1 MSNWKEHPATNR
13 QIKVL
18 RFFGIPLTLETTKGY
33 AARHITNIFSV
44 PELRER
50 WNKYVFITGDT
61 EWDSSELKPFDLA
74 ELRNATLPQD
84 WEKKILA
91 DLRRAFEARAESI
104 RAYSS
109 PFDDPELP
117 VTFQSKHFC
126 FTGKFEF
133 GSRKECWSAIEKLGG
148 IPDDEVNS
156 SSDYLVVGKLGSKH
170 FAKQGYGRKIEWA
183 IVAKFEFGKPILI
196 SEDHWRSSMESVAR
210 ADSPCVPR
218 SEPEL

>member
-104 RAYSS
+104 RADSS

-133 GSRKECWSAIEKLGG
+133 GSRKECWSVIEKLGG

-170 FAKQGYGRKIEWA
+170 FAKQGPQDRMGDRRQ
-183 IVAKFEFGKPILI
+183 V
-196 SEDHWRSSMESVAR
+196 
-210 ADSPCVPR
+210 
-218 SEPEL
+218 